1 VNSIDKVVRV
11 EQQQEVGLVWAFAD
25 LQCGLL
31 LADSQASGPDPRLEG
46 LAAAAPELFASDR
59 ASWELIFGHLPHGE
73 QHAFQN
79 IVLVSREHVHVAMRC
94 SGDTSVALIA
104 VAPRNRSVGSIV
116 AEARGR
122 LLQRASEP
130 V

>member
-1 VNSIDKVVRV
+1 M
-11 EQQQEVGLVWAFAD
+11 EQQPEVGLVSAFAD
-25 LQCGLL
+25 LRCGIL
-31 LADSQASGPDPRLEG
+31 LADPQEPAPDPRLES

-59 ASWELIFGHLPHGE
+59 ASWELIFGRLAQGD
-73 QHAFQN
+73 QHAFQH

-94 SGDTSVALIA
+94 NGDPTVALIA
-104 VAPRNRSVGSIV
+104 VAPRNRSVGSIM

-122 LLQRASEP
+122 LLQRTNEP